1 MADDLLFPL
10 AAATRREEWE
20 MREFETLFEPV
31 DAAPMLEHESCDED
45 TARRVA
51 EPDPEAE
58 QRSIQWTPELAL
70 MLAVL
75 EDAIACYRRT
85 LKRPRQNPAIL
96 ARQAEFWI
104 RLDDWESPFSFNN
117 ICEALGLEPR
127 ATRTKILGSAPAEKA
142 A

>member
-1 MADDLLFPL
+1 
-10 AAATRREEWE
+10 
-20 MREFETLFEPV
+20 MREYEQLFEPMHMEMTPAV
-31 DAAPMLEHESCDED
+31 EVRENMESNYAGTEPD
-45 TARRVA
+45 A
-51 EPDPEAE
+51 EPAE
-58 QRSIQWTPELAL
+58 QNIQWTPELAL

-85 LKRPRQNPAIL
+85 LKRPRQNPEIL

-117 ICEALGLEPR
+117 ICDALGLEPV
-127 ATRTKILGSAPAEKA
+127 ATRERILRSAPTEKA

>member
-1 MADDLLFPL
+1 
-10 AAATRREEWE
+10 
-20 MREFETLFEPV
+20 MREFETLFEAVTP
-31 DAAPMLEHESCDED
+31 AEMPPTTEARED
-45 TARRVA
+45 DSAGCAMA

-58 QRSIQWTPELAL
+58 QNAIQWTPELAL
-70 MLAVL
+70 MMAVL

-117 ICEALGLEPR
+117 ICDALGLEPV
-127 ATRTKILGSAPAEKA
+127 ATRARILSSAPAEKA